1 LTTYSTDDDAGSGG
15 ESGSGA
21 LRAGET
27 AGAAGADGANGDA
40 RGGVN
45 TARRV
50 MGGLA
55 GLALFAGAI
64 AAIVYAGSD
73 THETVRRLI
82 AAPAPILALLL
93 VLPVANLM
101 LTSLC
106 FQALTR
112 RYAFVEPHEMHA
124 LIAGSFLL
132 NFLPL
137 RPGLFG
143 RVAYHTRVHKM
154 RVRDAARV
162 LVEALGCTAVAMLL
176 LLATIAMTRVSPV
189 VAAGFMGIA
198 TIALVVVWMRA
209 RQTRNVAMRAYALAT
224 LIKLAD
230 ILLWGGRYVVVFAL
244 LGRPIAAREGVSLA
258 VVANAA
264 SLVPLAG
271 NGLGLRE
278 WAVGIVAATLPSQGA
293 ADIVIETGLSADLVN
308 RASEIIVAVV
318 LGVPAL
324 IWLSRRMARARREG

>member
-1 LTTYSTDDDAGSGG
+1 MTFRNRVSTHPTEDDAGSRGVG
-15 ESGSGA
+15 PADAPRGTS
-21 LRAGET
+21 T
-27 AGAAGADGANGDA
+27 AT
-40 RGGVN
+40 VI
-45 TARRV
+45 RRL
-50 MGGLA
+50 MGGIA
-55 GLALFAGAI
+55 GLALFAGAV

-73 THETVRRLI
+73 THDAVRRLL
-82 AAPAPILALLL
+82 AAPVPILALVL
-93 VLPVANLM
+93 VLPIANLM

-112 RYAFVEPHEMHA
+112 RYAFVEPREMHA
-124 LIAGSFLL
+124 LIAASFLL

-143 RVAYHTRVHKM
+143 RVAYHTRVNKM
-154 RVRDAARV
+154 RVRDTARV
-162 LVEALGCTAVAMLL
+162 LFEAIGCTAVAMLL
-176 LLATIAMTRVSPV
+176 LLMTIALTRASTTF
-189 VAAGFMGIA
+189 AAGFMGVA
-198 TIALVVVWMRA
+198 TIALVITWIRA
-209 RQTRNVAMRAYALAT
+209 RQARNNAIRAYALAT

-264 SLVPLAG
+264 SLIPLAG

-278 WAVGIVAATLPSQGA
+278 WAVGVVAATLPSQGT
-293 ADIVIETGLSADLVN
+293 ADIMVETGLSADLVN
-308 RASEIIVAVV
+308 RASEIIVAVL

-324 IWLSRRMARARREG
+324 IWVSRRMARARNQL

>member
-1 LTTYSTDDDAGSGG
+1 
-15 ESGSGA
+15 
-21 LRAGET
+21 
-27 AGAAGADGANGDA
+27 
-40 RGGVN
+40 
-45 TARRV
+45 
-50 MGGLA
+50 MI

-64 AAIVYAGSD
+64 ASIIYAGEG
-73 THETVRRLI
+73 THEALRKLTDLPV
-82 AAPAPILALLL
+82 PILLMLL

-101 LTSLC
+101 LTSMC

-112 RYAFVEPHEMHA
+112 RYAFVEPQEMHA

-143 RVAYHTRVHKM
+143 RVAYHVKVNGM

-162 LVEALGCTAVAMLL
+162 LVEAIGCTAVAMLL
-176 LLATIAMTRVSPV
+176 LLVTLVLVRIAPALAMV
-189 VAAGFMGIA
+189 FMGTA
-198 TIALVVVWMRA
+198 TMALVLAWMHGRRA
-209 RQTRNVAMRAYALAT
+209 QKTAIRAYAIAT

-244 LGRPIAAREGVSLA
+244 LGRPVSPREGVSLA

-278 WAVGIVAATLPSQGA
+278 WAVGIMAATLPSNNGTG
-293 ADIVIETGLSADLVN
+293 IMIETGLSADLIN
-308 RASEIIVAVV
+308 RAAEIVVAVV

-324 IWLSRRMARARREG
+324 IWLSRRMARANAARTQ